1 MFTHAKAASYPR
13 TTALVCSLTNLL
25 SEPNLAQLSAEDS
38 GRYSS
43 PKQKLVFTV
52 AGGLSRS
59 SLSRANP
66 NPLELLVGAKADSWL
81 VEGDENQRQV
91 ESPIHRDFRCAAMG
105 RDNFRSYCDY
115 SAVSDL

>member
-1 MFTHAKAASYPR
+1 MHRQMFTDTKAASYPR
-13 TTALVCSLTNLL
+13 TTALVRSLTNLL

-66 NPLELLVGAKADSWL
+66 NPLKLLGWRECGFVVS
-81 VEGDENQRQV
+81 
-91 ESPIHRDFRCAAMG
+91 
-105 RDNFRSYCDY
+105 RS
-115 SAVSDL
+115 

>member
-1 MFTHAKAASYPR
+1 MREMHTDAKTSSHTR
-13 TTALVCSLTNLL
+13 TSALVRSLTNLL

-66 NPLELLVGAKADSWL
+66 NPLELLGWR
-81 VEGDENQRQV
+81 EGGFV
-91 ESPIHRDFRCAAMG
+91 VS
-105 RDNFRSYCDY
+105 RS
-115 SAVSDL
+115 

>member
-1 MFTHAKAASYPR
+1 MHGEVYTDAEAAAEPS
-13 TTALVCSLTNLL
+13 TTALVRSLTNLL

-81 VEGDENQRQV
+81 VEADEN
-91 ESPIHRDFRCAAMG
+91 
-105 RDNFRSYCDY
+105 
-115 SAVSDL
+115 

>member
-1 MFTHAKAASYPR
+1 MHGEVYTHAKAASYPR
-13 TTALVCSLTNLL
+13 TTALVRSLTNLL

-81 VEGDENQRQV
+81 VEADEN
-91 ESPIHRDFRCAAMG
+91 
-105 RDNFRSYCDY
+105 
-115 SAVSDL
+115 